1 MADRKAAETG
11 GTPGGPQESRSGGG
25 SGADRGSRGERYDEA
40 QGGGRSWEDVSPS
53 ADEASFAEDQGAHQD
68 RGQSEAD
75 AEFNADAE

>member
-1 MADRKAAETG
+1 MADRNRDQAGDPQASPSVG
-11 GTPGGPQESRSGGG
+11 G
-25 SGADRGSRGERYDEA
+25 RGERFDEA

-53 ADEASFAEDQGAHQD
+53 ADEADLAEDQAAHQD